1 MSFWKNFKP
10 KSCSCGLKA
19 VDKEPL
25 LEELVDNLVKG
36 GALAEQHRQ
45 DALKALRDRELLAS
59 TGVGMNVAIPH
70 VKLVGLKKT
79 AAAISIHREGVDWQA
94 VDGEPVHIFFVVLRP
109 EEAGREHDPEE
120 HLEMMRWIARL
131 AREADFRNFALQ
143 AKTKTELVDLL
154 KEMANV

>member
-10 KSCSCGLKA
+10 KSCSNSIKA
-19 VDKEPL
+19 TEKDSV
-25 LEELVDNLVKG
+25 LEELVDNMVKG
-36 GALAEQHRQ
+36 GVLDAELR
-45 DALKALRDRELLAS
+45 DAALKALRERETMAS

-70 VKLVGLKKT
+70 VKIAGLAKV
-79 AAAISIHREGVDWQA
+79 AASVAIHRDGLDWAA
-94 VDGEPVHIFFVVLRP
+94 VDGEAVNIFFVVLRP
-109 EEAGREHDPEE
+109 EEASTEHDPEA

-131 AREADFRNFALQ
+131 ARESDFRSFAMQ